1 MSFAQSLRHRRAF
14 RGGPWARRWVA
25 WPLMALSLVIGLTFM
40 VAPLQAE
47 QQAWLAVAGFL
58 LFLVANRIPGRA
70 MTIFIVFMSCLVSM
84 RYIYWRMV
92 DTLEFTSFMQT
103 FLGTG
108 LLLAEIYAVST
119 MLLAYFQAIWPL
131 DRKPVPLPEDPDQW
145 PTIDVFIPS
154 YNEPLEIVKPAIY
167 GALAIDWPRDKMNV
181 YLLDDGRR
189 DEFRRFCEQV
199 GCNYLIRA
207 DNKGAKAGNI
217 NAALKVTNGEFI
229 CIFDCDHVA
238 TRAFLQLTVG
248 WLLRDRDLAM
258 VQTPHHFYSPD
269 PFERNL
275 ASGQRVPNEGLLFY
289 GLVQQGNDLWNA
301 AFFCGSCAVI
311 RREALLEVGGVPTE
325 TVTEDCHCSLKMQRR
340 GWRTAYLR
348 VPLAAGLAT
357 ERLMLHIGQRMRWGR
372 GMIQILR
379 IENPMLGA
387 GLKLY
392 QRCCYFMSQFHFLFP
407 LPRFVFLTAPLAFL
421 LFGESII
428 AASPLAIVAY
438 AGPHILHSVGATSRL
453 SGHVRHSFWS
463 EIYETVLA
471 LYLIPVMLATLLDPK
486 KGKFNV
492 TDKGGTLQEGF
503 FDLRA
508 VGPNMVLALALIAGL
523 LSGIYGMT
531 TNNYDSLDFQAYAL
545 NFLWAALSFVV
556 VLAGLAVGRERRQV
570 RERARVGAVIAA
582 NVVLADGRVI
592 EGETMDLSL
601 GGAAVAIERPG
612 DVPDNA
618 AITLELDVGPEWV
631 AIPAEVLRWQDSRM
645 QVRFAAQTLHDEGNI
660 VRAVLGRADAWVD
673 WDDVREDKPLRSLG
687 EVARSIGGLFRG
699 DSQFSFFTRRQ
710 RRNKVVMRTEPAAV
724 DAVAAEA
731 QADTA
736 TDAPAEPTPAAP
748 GGRRPRGETTVRR
761 AAAIA
766 LALALG
772 APGLAQA
779 QVNLRGAPPP
789 PTALQPGP
797 QGLPLTLTP
806 QSPGIGTFGAPA
818 TQSGAVPLQVQNSA
832 PLNPIMPFNQVP
844 SAQPPQG
851 VTPGAPQGAF
861 PGSPQGAFQGA
872 PQGVPLTPFGQPA
885 QPGQAPAQSGA
896 SPFGQP
902 GQFPGQQGPIG
913 TANPPPTG
921 LPPLPVAQPGFQGGP
936 VIGSFGAPTGDIGST
951 RTETRTLRQLGLRAP
966 MQMRGTSDLQGV
978 LFGVRGDEVVTGA
991 RLVLQG
997 ATSPALI
1004 PEYSQISMALNEQFV
1019 GVINPDRNRPAFG
1032 PLEFPINPVF
1042 FADLNRMNFRFT
1054 GRYTL
1059 ECNDPLSG
1067 LLWANIS
1074 DLSTLQ
1080 LTLERLPLQRDLARL
1095 PEPFFDPRL
1104 LREPLLLPV
1113 VVPEAVSNE
1122 SLQAAATVASW
1133 FAVQADY
1140 RGASFP
1146 VSFTLPQRGNAVVI
1160 AGGAE
1165 TIPGLALPRF
1175 DGPTLAL
1182 VPNPTDRFGLIL
1194 VVGGRN
1200 GEEAAQAA
1208 VVLAGS
1214 KEALAGEI
1222 AVVQPVSVPPRQP
1235 YDAPRWVRSDRPV
1248 RLGELVDP
1256 SELQAF
1262 GYAPGPIS
1270 VPFRT
1275 APDLYTWRGRPLPVE
1290 LNYRSPPGPIM
1301 DVAVSRLDIALN
1313 DIYLRSLPLRDP
1325 EAPWPLSILSR
1336 QFGQSERMTGRFGL
1350 PPYLIFG
1357 MNELQMRFDMRPLHR
1372 GDCIAVPADV
1382 RAGIDPDSTIDLSD
1396 AHRFTTLPNLAFF
1409 SGSGFPFTRM
1419 ADFSDTA
1426 AVLPDRPN
1434 EVELTS
1440 FLTLMGRLAAHVGHA
1455 STGIRVVRAAALDSV
1470 AGRDLL
1476 VIGTLGRQPALERLL
1491 RDGPVTLEG
1500 NRLSVALPDALE
1512 GFRNLFL
1519 GDEPRVAREQA
1530 QALLASPGEG
1540 LGILM
1545 GFESPLR
1552 SGKSVVALTGTT
1564 PQGLEQMLAA
1574 LRDPE
1579 QAPRVQGDL
1588 AILSAGRITGFSLGN
1603 QYTVGTLPPYIWP
1616 QYFLQTRPDLL
1627 LLLLAIACAI
1637 VAVPAYW
1644 ALRRRAA
1651 IRLRTRTT

>member
-1 MSFAQSLRHRRAF
+1 MSFAHALRHRRGF
-14 RGGPWARRWVA
+14 RGAGWARSWVMLPVMVLA
-25 WPLMALSLVIGLTFM
+25 VIISLTFI
-40 VAPLQAE
+40 VAPLEAE

-58 LFLVANRIPGRA
+58 LYLVVDRIPGRA
-70 MTIFIVFMSCLVSM
+70 VTIFIVFVSCLISL
-84 RYIYWRMV
+84 RYLHWRLV
-92 DTLEFTSFMQT
+92 DTLEFTSFGQT

-108 LLLAEIYAVST
+108 LLLAEVYAVST

-131 DRKPVPLPEDPDQW
+131 DRKPVPLPDDPDLW

-154 YNEPLEIVKPAIY
+154 YNEPLEVVKPAIY
-167 GALAIDWPRDKMNV
+167 GALAIDWPREKMNV

-199 GCNYLIRA
+199 GCNYVIRA

-217 NAALKVTNGEFI
+217 NAALKNTTGEYI
-229 CIFDCDHVA
+229 AIFDCDHVA

-248 WLLRDRDLAM
+248 WLLRDKDLAM

-311 RREALLEVGGVPTE
+311 RREALEEVGGVPTQ

-348 VPLAAGLAT
+348 IPLAAGLAT

-379 IENPMLGA
+379 VENPMTA
-387 GLKLY
+387 SGLKFA

-428 AASPLAIVAY
+428 AASPLAILTY

-508 VGPNMVLALALIAGL
+508 VGPNMVLTLALVAGL
-523 LSGIYGMT
+523 LSGIYGLT
-531 TNNYDSLDFQAYAL
+531 TNPVDSLDFQAFAL
-545 NFLWAALSFVV
+545 NFIWAGLSFVV

-570 RERARVGAVIAA
+570 RERARVGAVVAA
-582 NVVLADGRVI
+582 NVVLADGRVL

-601 GGAAVAIERPG
+601 GGAAVALDRPEG
-612 DVPDNA
+612 VPDDA
-618 AITLELDVGPEWV
+618 AVTIELDVGPEWV
-631 AIPAEVLRWQDSRM
+631 AIPAEVLRWQDGRM
-645 QVRFAAQTLHDEGNI
+645 QLRFAAQTLHDEGNI

-673 WDDVREDKPLRSLG
+673 WDDVREDKPLRSLA

-699 DSQFSFFTRRQ
+699 DSQFSFFVRRSRRTQIPRSLAAAPVEGADGTTPGEPAPAQPQ
-710 RRNKVVMRTEPAAV
+710 RRA
-724 DAVAAEA
+724 
-731 QADTA
+731 
-736 TDAPAEPTPAAP
+736 
-748 GGRRPRGETTVRR
+748 RGESSIRR
-761 AAAIA
+761 AAAVA
-766 LALALG
+766 LMLALG
-772 APGLAQA
+772 APGIALS

-789 PTALQPGP
+789 PTPLQPGP
-797 QGLPLTLTP
+797 QGLPMTLSP
-806 QSPGIGTFGAPA
+806 QSPGIGTFGAPPA
-818 TQSGAVPLQVQNSA
+818 QGLGTPLPAAGSGAASPFLLQ
-832 PLNPIMPFNQVP
+832 
-844 SAQPPQG
+844 G
-851 VTPGAPQGAF
+851 
-861 PGSPQGAFQGA
+861 
-872 PQGVPLTPFGQPA
+872 GQPT
-885 QPGQAPAQSGA
+885 AQSG
-896 SPFGQP
+896 GGIQP
-902 GQFPGQQGPIG
+902 GGTNFAPPAPALGGGLLGTPSAPG
-913 TANPPPTG
+913 G
-921 LPPLPVAQPGFQGGP
+921 LPGVAAGSGGPLPVAQPGFLGGP
-936 VIGSFGAPTGDIGST
+936 AVGSFGSPTGGTGSS

-978 LFGVRGDEVVTGA
+978 LFGIRGDEVVTGA

-1004 PEYSQISMALNEQFV
+1004 PEYSQIAMALNEQFV

-1054 GRYTL
+1054 GRYTV

-1080 LTLERLPLQRDLARL
+1080 VTLERLPLQRDLARL

-1104 LREPLLLPV
+1104 LREPLILPV
-1113 VVPEAVSNE
+1113 VMGEAASNE
-1122 SLQAAATVASW
+1122 SLKAAATVATW

-1146 VSFTLPQRGNAVVI
+1146 VGFQLPARGNAVVI
-1160 AGGAE
+1160 VAGNE
-1165 TIPGLALPRF
+1165 QIPGVTLPRF

-1182 VPNPTDRFGLIL
+1182 VPNPSDPYGLLLI
-1194 VVGGRN
+1194 VGGRS
-1200 GEEAAQAA
+1200 GQEAAAA
-1208 VVLAGS
+1208 ASVLAGS
-1214 KEALAGEI
+1214 KEVLAGEV
-1222 AVVQPVSVPPRQP
+1222 AVVQPITLPARQP
-1235 YDAPRWVRSDRPV
+1235 YDAPRWIRSDRPV
-1248 RLGELVDP
+1248 RFGELVDP

-1262 GYAPGPIS
+1262 GYAPGPIAI
-1270 VPFRT
+1270 PFRT

-1290 LNYRSPPGPIM
+1290 AHYRAPPGPIM
-1301 DVAVSRLDIALN
+1301 DVAVSRLDVALN

-1325 EAPWPLSILSR
+1325 EAPWPLNLLTR
-1336 QFGQSERMTGRFGL
+1336 QVGQAERQSSRFGL

-1357 MNELQMRFDMRPLHR
+1357 MNELQLRFDMRPMHR
-1372 GDCIAVPADV
+1372 GDCVAVPADV
-1382 RAGIDPDSTIDLSD
+1382 RASIDPDSTIDLTD
-1396 AHRFTTLPNLAFF
+1396 AYRFTTLPNLAFF
-1409 SGSGFPFTRM
+1409 AGSGFPFTRM

-1426 AVLPDRPN
+1426 VVMPDRPN
-1434 EVELTS
+1434 AVELSS

-1455 STGIRVVRAAALDSV
+1455 STGLQVVRPGGLDEV
-1470 AGRDLL
+1470 GNRDML

-1500 NRLSVALPDALE
+1500 NRLSVALPDALD
-1512 GFRNLFL
+1512 GFRNVFL
-1519 GDEPRVAREQA
+1519 GDEPRIARDQA
-1530 QALLASPGEG
+1530 SALLNSPGDG
-1540 LGILM
+1540 LGMLI
-1545 GFESPLR
+1545 GFENPLR
-1552 SGKSVVALTGTT
+1552 SGRSVVALTGTT
-1564 PQGLEQMLAA
+1564 PQGLEMMLAA

-1579 QAPRVQGDL
+1579 QSPRVQGDL
-1588 AILSAGRITGFSLGN
+1588 AILSGGRINSFSLGGR
-1603 QYTVGTLPPYIWP
+1603 YTVGTLPPHVWP
-1616 QYFLQTRPDLL
+1616 QYFMSTRPDLL
-1627 LLLLAIACAI
+1627 LLLLIAACAI
-1637 VAVPAYW
+1637 VTIPAYW

-1651 IRLRTRTT
+1651 IRLRTRTP

>member
-1 MSFAQSLRHRRAF
+1 MSFAQSLRQGRAF
-14 RGGPWARRWVA
+14 RGGPWARRWVS
-25 WPLMALSLVIGLTFM
+25 WPLMALSLIIGLIFT

-84 RYIYWRMV
+84 RYIYWRLV
-92 DTLEFTSFMQT
+92 DTLEFTSFIQT

-108 LLLAEIYAVST
+108 LLLAEVYAVST

-131 DRKPVPLPEDPDQW
+131 DRKPVPLPEDPEEW

-167 GALAIDWPRDKMNV
+167 GALAIDWPREKMNV

-217 NAALKVTNGEFI
+217 NAALKVTNGEYI

-289 GLVQQGNDLWNA
+289 GMVQQGNDLWNA
-301 AFFCGSCAVI
+301 TFFCGSCAVI

-348 VPLAAGLAT
+348 IPLAAGLAT

-387 GLKLY
+387 GLKFY

-428 AASPLAIVAY
+428 AASPLAIIAY

-523 LSGIYGMT
+523 LSGIYGLT
-531 TNNYDSLDFQAYAL
+531 TNPVDSLDFQAFAL
-545 NFLWAALSFVV
+545 NFLWAVLSFVV

-601 GGAAVAIERPG
+601 GGAAVAIERPA
-612 DVPDNA
+612 DVPEDL

-631 AIPAEVLRWQDSRM
+631 AIPAEVLRWQDGRM
-645 QVRFAAQTLHDEGNI
+645 QLRFAAQTLHDEGNI

-710 RRNKVVMRTEPAAV
+710 RRNRVVMSAQAP
-724 DAVAAEA
+724 AAEA
-731 QADTA
+731 VTA
-736 TDAPAEPTPAAP
+736 EAPPEPTAP
-748 GGRRPRGETTVRR
+748 TRRARGESTVRR
-761 AAAIA
+761 AAAVA
-766 LALALG
+766 LALALS
-772 APGLAQA
+772 APGLALA

-789 PTALQPGP
+789 PSPLQPGP

-806 QSPGIGTFGAPA
+806 QSPGVGTFGAPA
-818 TQSGAVPLQVQNSA
+818 TQGGAVPLQVQGSPFAQPGQPPAGPPGGNV
-832 PLNPIMPFNQVP
+832 LMPFGQQT
-844 SAQPPQG
+844 APPA
-851 VTPGAPQGAF
+851 GA
-861 PGSPQGAFQGA
+861 
-872 PQGVPLTPFGQPA
+872 PLTPFGQPA
-885 QPGQAPAQSGA
+885 QPGQAPSVSGA
-896 SPFGQP
+896 GPLVPFGQVAP
-902 GQFPGQQGPIG
+902 GQVPGQQVPVG
-913 TANPPPTG
+913 TVGQVNTG
-921 LPPLPVAQPGFQGGP
+921 LPPLPQAQPAFQGGP
-936 VIGSFGAPTGDIGST
+936 VIGGFGAPTGDIGST

-978 LFGVRGDEVVTGA
+978 LFGVRGDEVVTSA

-1004 PEYSQISMALNEQFV
+1004 PEYSQVAMALNEQFV

-1042 FADLNRMNFRFT
+1042 FADLNRLNFRFT

-1067 LLWANIS
+1067 LLWANVS

-1104 LREPLLLPV
+1104 LREPLVLPV
-1113 VVPEAVSNE
+1113 VVPQAASNE
-1122 SLQAAATVASW
+1122 GLQAAATVASW

-1160 AGGAE
+1160 AGGPEA
-1165 TIPGLALPRF
+1165 IPGLALPRF

-1194 VVGGRN
+1194 VVGGRT

-1222 AVVQPVSVPPRQP
+1222 AVVQPITVPARQP

-1256 SELQAF
+1256 TELQAF

-1290 LNYRSPPGPIM
+1290 LNYRSPPGPIT

-1313 DIYLRSLPLRDP
+1313 DIYLRSLPLRDAD
-1325 EAPWPLSILSR
+1325 APWPLSYFSR

-1357 MNELQMRFDMRPLHR
+1357 ANELQMRFDMRPLHR

-1396 AHRFTTLPNLAFF
+1396 AYRFTTLPNLAFF

-1426 AVLPDRPN
+1426 AVLPDQPN

-1440 FLTLMGRLAAHVGHA
+1440 FLTLMGRLASHVGHA
-1455 STGIRVVRAAALDSV
+1455 TTGIRVVRPAALDSV
-1470 AGRDLL
+1470 ASRDLL
-1476 VIGTLGRQPALERLL
+1476 VIGTLGRQPALETLL
-1491 RDGPVTLEG
+1491 RDGPVVLEG
-1500 NRLSVALPDALE
+1500 NRLTVALPDALE

-1530 QALLASPGEG
+1530 QALLASTGDG

-1588 AILSAGRITGFSLGN
+1588 AILSAGRISGFTLGN
-1603 QYTVGTLPPYIWP
+1603 HYTVGTLPPYIWP

-1627 LLLLAIACAI
+1627 LLLLAISCAI
-1637 VAVPAYW
+1637 IAIPAYW

>member
-1 MSFAQSLRHRRAF
+1 MSFANSLRQGRAF
-14 RGGPWARRWVA
+14 RGGPWARRWVS
-25 WPLMALSLVIGLTFM
+25 WPLMALSLIIGLIFM

-47 QQAWLAVAGFL
+47 QQAWLAVSGFL

-70 MTIFIVFMSCLVSM
+70 MTIFIVFMSCLVSL
-84 RYIYWRMV
+84 RYIHWRLV

-108 LLLAEIYAVST
+108 LLLAEIYAVTT

-131 DRKPVPLPEDPDQW
+131 DRKPVPLPEDPDEW

-154 YNEPLEIVKPAIY
+154 YNEPLEIVKPSIY

-217 NAALKVTNGEFI
+217 NAALKQTNGEYI

-289 GLVQQGNDLWNA
+289 GMVQQGNDLWNA
-301 AFFCGSCAVI
+301 TFFCGSCAVI

-379 IENPMLGA
+379 IDNPMLGP
-387 GLKLY
+387 GLKFY

-428 AASPLAIVAY
+428 AASPLAIIAY

-523 LSGIYGMT
+523 LSGIYGLT
-531 TNNYDSLDFQAYAL
+531 TNSVDSLDFQAFAL
-545 NFLWAALSFVV
+545 NFLWALLSFVV

-592 EGETMDLSL
+592 EGETLDLSL
-601 GGAAVAIERPG
+601 GGAAVAIQRPA
-612 DVPDNA
+612 DVPEDA
-618 AITLELDVGPEWV
+618 DITLELDVGPEWV
-631 AIPAEVLRWQDSRM
+631 AIPAEVLRWQDDRM

-710 RRNKVVMRTEPAAV
+710 RRNVVVRASETASADAAPP
-724 DAVAAEA
+724 
-731 QADTA
+731 
-736 TDAPAEPTPAAP
+736 DAP
-748 GGRRPRGETTVRR
+748 VRR
-761 AAAIA
+761 ARGESSVTRAAAVA
-766 LALALG
+766 LALALSV
-772 APGLAQA
+772 PGLAIA
-779 QVNLRGAPPP
+779 QVSLRGAPPSP
-789 PTALQPGP
+789 APLQPGP
-797 QGLPLTLTP
+797 QGLPLTINP
-806 QSPGIGTFGAPA
+806 QSPGIGTFGAPL
-818 TQSGAVPLQVQNSA
+818 TQSGAVPL
-832 PLNPIMPFNQVP
+832 IDT
-844 SAQPPQG
+844 PP
-851 VTPGAPQGAF
+851 AGAF
-861 PGSPQGAFQGA
+861 PQRVQGSPFGQ
-872 PQGVPLTPFGQPA
+872 PTPFGQP
-885 QPGQAPAQSGA
+885 S
-896 SPFGQP
+896 SPQGVLP
-902 GQFPGQQGPIG
+902 TQQGAIG
-913 TANPPPTG
+913 AANQVNTG
-921 LPPLPVAQPGFQGGP
+921 LPPLPVAQPGFRGGP
-936 VIGSFGAPTGDIGST
+936 EVGNFGTPTGDFGST
-951 RTETRTLRQLGLRAP
+951 RTVSRSLRQLGLRAP
-966 MQMRGTSDLQGV
+966 MQMRGTSDLQGL

-991 RLVLQG
+991 RLLLQG

-1004 PEYSQISMALNEQFV
+1004 PEYSQVMLTLNEQFV

-1032 PLEFPINPVF
+1032 ALEFPINPVF
-1042 FADLNRMNFRFT
+1042 FADLNRLNFRFT

-1074 DLSTLQ
+1074 DLSSLQ

-1104 LREPLLLPV
+1104 LREALSLPV
-1113 VVPEAVSNE
+1113 VVPEAASNE

-1146 VSFTLPQRGNAVVI
+1146 VSFTVPQRGNAVVVVGGQEAI
-1160 AGGAE
+1160 A
-1165 TIPGLALPRF
+1165 GLALPRF

-1182 VPNPTDRFGLIL
+1182 VPNPTDRLGLIL
-1194 VVGGRN
+1194 VVGGRT
-1200 GEEAAQAA
+1200 GAEAAQAA

-1222 AVVQPVSVPPRQP
+1222 AVVQPISIPPRQP

-1262 GYAPGPIS
+1262 GYAPGPIA

-1290 LNYRSPPGPIM
+1290 LHYRAPPGPIM

-1313 DIYLRSLPLRDP
+1313 DIYLRSLPLREA
-1325 EAPWPLSILSR
+1325 EAPWPLSILGR

-1396 AHRFTTLPNLAFF
+1396 AYRFATLPNLAFF
-1409 SGSGFPFTRM
+1409 AGSGFPYTRM

-1434 EVELTS
+1434 EVELSS
-1440 FLTLMGRLAAHVGHA
+1440 FLTLVGRLASHVGHA
-1455 STGIRVVRAAALDSV
+1455 TTGIQVVRAAALDSV

-1491 RDGPVTLEG
+1491 GEDGPVRLQG

-1519 GDEPRVAREQA
+1519 GDAPRVAREQA
-1530 QALLASPGEG
+1530 QAMLNSAGDG

-1588 AILSAGRITGFSLGN
+1588 AILSAGRITGFNLGSH
-1603 QYTVGTLPPYIWP
+1603 YTVGTLPPYIWP

-1637 VAVPAYW
+1637 IAVPTYW

>member
-1 MSFAQSLRHRRAF
+1 MSFAQSLRQGRAF
-14 RGGPWARRWVA
+14 RGGPWARRWVS
-25 WPLMALSLVIGLTFM
+25 WPLMALSLVIGLIFT

-70 MTIFIVFMSCLVSM
+70 MTIFIVFMSCLVSL
-84 RYIYWRMV
+84 RYIHWRLV

-108 LLLAEIYAVST
+108 LLLAEVYAVTT

-131 DRKPVPLPEDPDQW
+131 DRKPVPLPEDPDEW

-154 YNEPLEIVKPAIY
+154 YNEPLEIVKPSIY

-199 GCNYLIRA
+199 GCNYLIRG

-217 NAALKVTNGEFI
+217 NAALKQTNGEYI

-275 ASGQRVPNEGLLFY
+275 ASGERVPNEGLLFY
-289 GLVQQGNDLWNA
+289 GMVQQGNDLWNA

-379 IENPMLGA
+379 IDNPMLGA
-387 GLKLY
+387 GLKFY

-428 AASPLAIVAY
+428 AASPLAIIAY

-523 LSGIYGMT
+523 LSGIYGLT
-531 TNNYDSLDFQAYAL
+531 TNAVDSLDFQAFAL

-570 RERARVGAVIAA
+570 RERARVGAVVAA

-601 GGAAVAIERPG
+601 GGAAVAIRRPA
-612 DVPDNA
+612 DVPDDA

-631 AIPAEVLRWQDSRM
+631 AIPAEVLRWQDDRM

-710 RRNKVVMRTEPAAV
+710 QRQKVVVRVAESPAIGGGTP
-724 DAVAAEA
+724 DADGVEN
-731 QADTA
+731 QMV
-736 TDAPAEPTPAAP
+736 PA
-748 GGRRPRGETTVRR
+748 RRARGESSVIRR
-761 AAAIA
+761 AAAVA
-766 LALALG
+766 LALALS
-772 APGLAQA
+772 APGLAMA

-789 PTALQPGP
+789 PAPLQPGP

-806 QSPGIGTFGAPA
+806 QSPGIGTFGAPT
-818 TQSGAVPLQVQNSA
+818 TQAGAVPLGGASLPAAGAAIPVQGS
-832 PLNPIMPFNQVP
+832 PF
-844 SAQPPQG
+844 AQPGPSGQ
-851 VTPGAPQGAF
+851 PMQ
-861 PGSPQGAFQGA
+861 
-872 PQGVPLTPFGQPA
+872 FGQPA
-885 QPGQAPAQSGA
+885 QFGQQ
-896 SPFGQP
+896 GQP
-902 GQFPGQQGPIG
+902 GAIGP
-913 TANPPPTG
+913 ANPPPTG
-921 LPPLPVAQPGFQGGP
+921 LPPLPLAQPAFGSGP
-936 VIGSFGAPTGDIGST
+936 PVGSFGAPTGDFGST
-951 RTETRTLRQLGLRAP
+951 RTESRTLRQLGLRAP

-1042 FADLNRMNFRFT
+1042 FADLNRLNFRFT

-1104 LREPLLLPV
+1104 LREPLSLPV
-1113 VVPEAVSNE
+1113 VLPQSASNE

-1146 VSFTLPQRGNAVVI
+1146 VSFTVPQRGNAVVVV
-1160 AGGAE
+1160 GGNENVA
-1165 TIPGLALPRF
+1165 GLALPRF

-1182 VPNPTDRFGLIL
+1182 VPNPTDRLGLIL
-1194 VVGGRN
+1194 VVGGRT
-1200 GEEAAQAA
+1200 GAEAAQAA
-1208 VVLAGS
+1208 TVLAGS

-1222 AVVQPVSVPPRQP
+1222 AVVQPVSIPPRQP

-1262 GYAPGPIS
+1262 GYAPGPIA

-1290 LNYRSPPGPIM
+1290 LHYRSPPGPIM

-1313 DIYLRSLPLRDP
+1313 DIYLRSLPLREVD
-1325 EAPWPLSILSR
+1325 APWPLSLLSR
-1336 QFGQSERMTGRFGL
+1336 QFGQSERMTSRFGL

-1396 AHRFTTLPNLAFF
+1396 AHRFATLPNLAFF
-1409 SGSGFPFTRM
+1409 AGSGFPFTRM
-1419 ADFSDTA
+1419 ADFADTA
-1426 AVLPDRPN
+1426 AVLPDQPN
-1434 EVELTS
+1434 EVELSS
-1440 FLTLMGRLAAHVGHA
+1440 FLTLMGRLASHVGHA
-1455 STGIRVVRAAALDSV
+1455 TTSIQVVRSAALDSV

-1491 RDGPVTLEG
+1491 GEDGPVTLQG

-1519 GDEPRVAREQA
+1519 GNEPRLAREQA
-1530 QALLASPGEG
+1530 QAMLTSAGDG

-1552 SGKSVVALTGTT
+1552 SGKSVVVLTGTT

-1588 AILSAGRITGFSLGN
+1588 AILSAGRITGFTLGRN
-1603 QYTVGTLPPYIWP
+1603 YTVGTLPPHIWP

-1627 LLLLAIACAI
+1627 LLLLALACAI
-1637 VAVPAYW
+1637 IAIPAYW

>member
-1 MSFAQSLRHRRAF
+1 ML
-14 RGGPWARRWVA
+14 
-25 WPLMALSLVIGLTFM
+25 LSLVIGVIFM

-70 MTIFIVFMSCLVSM
+70 MTIFVVFMSCLVSM
-84 RYIYWRMV
+84 RYIYWRLV
-92 DTLEFTSFMQT
+92 DTLEFTSFLQT

-108 LLLAEIYAVST
+108 LLLAEVYAVST

-131 DRKPVPLPEDPDQW
+131 DRKPVPLPEDPDEW

-199 GCNYLIRA
+199 GCNYLIRG

-217 NAALKVTNGEFI
+217 NAALKVTNGEYI

-275 ASGQRVPNEGLLFY
+275 ASGERVPNEGLLFY
-289 GLVQQGNDLWNA
+289 GMVQQGNDLWNA

-348 VPLAAGLAT
+348 IPLAAGLAT

-379 IENPMLGA
+379 IENPMLGS
-387 GLKLY
+387 GLKFY

-428 AASPLAIVAY
+428 AASPLAIIAY

-523 LSGIYGMT
+523 LSGIYGLS
-531 TNNYDSLDFQAYAL
+531 TNPVESLDFQAFAL
-545 NFLWAALSFVV
+545 NFLWATLSFVV

-582 NVVLADGRVI
+582 NAVLPDGRVI

-601 GGAAVAIERPG
+601 GGAAVAIERPA
-612 DVPDNA
+612 DVAENTP
-618 AITLELDVGPEWV
+618 ITLELDVGPEWV
-631 AIPAEVLRWQDSRM
+631 AIPAEVLRWQDGRM
-645 QVRFAAQTLHDEGNI
+645 QLRFAAQTLHDEGNI

-710 RRNKVVMRTEPAAV
+710 RRNRVVM
-724 DAVAAEA
+724 EA
-731 QADTA
+731 PPPEAITADTA
-736 TDAPAEPTPAAP
+736 PEIVPPP
-748 GGRRPRGETTVRR
+748 RRARGETAVRR
-761 AAAIA
+761 AAAVA
-766 LALALG
+766 LALALS
-772 APGLAQA
+772 APGLAMA

-789 PTALQPGP
+789 PTPLQPGP

-806 QSPGIGTFGAPA
+806 QSPGVGTFGAPA
-818 TQSGAVPLQVQNSA
+818 TQSGAVPLQQQGSPFVPPGQPPAASGNVLAPFSQQGPAPSA
-832 PLNPIMPFNQVP
+832 PGSNVVAPFGQPAQPGQAP
-844 SAQPPQG
+844 SAS
-851 VTPGAPQGAF
+851 
-861 PGSPQGAFQGA
+861 GSN
-872 PQGVPLTPFGQPA
+872 VRTPFGQPA
-885 QPGQAPAQSGA
+885 QPGQAPAA
-896 SPFGQP
+896 SADAPLAPFGQVAP

-913 TANPPPTG
+913 VQVNTG
-921 LPPLPVAQPGFQGGP
+921 LPPLPQAQPGFLGG
-936 VIGSFGAPTGDIGST
+936 VGVGSFGVPTGDVGST

-1004 PEYSQISMALNEQFV
+1004 PEYSQVAMALNEQFV

-1042 FADLNRMNFRFT
+1042 FADLNRLNFRFT

-1067 LLWANIS
+1067 LLWANVS

-1104 LREPLLLPV
+1104 LREPLVLPV
-1113 VVPEAVSNE
+1113 VMPEAASNE
-1122 SLQAAATVASW
+1122 GLQAAATVASW

-1160 AGGAE
+1160 AGGPE

-1194 VVGGRN
+1194 VVGGRT
-1200 GEEAAQAA
+1200 GEEATQAA

-1222 AVVQPVSVPPRQP
+1222 AVVQPITVPPRQP

-1256 SELQAF
+1256 TELQAF

-1301 DVAVSRLDIALN
+1301 DVAVSRLDVALN
-1313 DIYLRSLPLRDP
+1313 DIYLRSLPLRDAD
-1325 EAPWPLSILSR
+1325 APWPLSYFSR

-1357 MNELQMRFDMRPLHR
+1357 ANELQMRFDMRPLHR

-1396 AHRFTTLPNLAFF
+1396 AYRFTTLPNLAFF

-1419 ADFSDTA
+1419 ADFGDTA
-1426 AVLPDRPN
+1426 AVLPERPN
-1434 EVELTS
+1434 EVELS
-1440 FLTLMGRLAAHVGHA
+1440 AFLTLMGRLASHVGHA
-1455 STGIRVVRAAALDSV
+1455 TTGIRVVRPDALESV
-1470 AGRDLL
+1470 SGRDLL
-1476 VIGTLGRQPALERLL
+1476 VIGTLGRQPALETLL
-1491 RDGPVTLEG
+1491 RDGPVVLEG
-1500 NRLSVALPDALE
+1500 NRLSVALPDALD

-1530 QALLASPGEG
+1530 QAMLTSTGDG
-1540 LGILM
+1540 LGILI

-1588 AILSAGRITGFSLGN
+1588 AILSAGRITGFTLGDH
-1603 QYTVGTLPPYIWP
+1603 YTVGTLPPFIWP

-1627 LLLLAIACAI
+1627 LLLLAISCAI
-1637 VAVPAYW
+1637 IAVPAYW